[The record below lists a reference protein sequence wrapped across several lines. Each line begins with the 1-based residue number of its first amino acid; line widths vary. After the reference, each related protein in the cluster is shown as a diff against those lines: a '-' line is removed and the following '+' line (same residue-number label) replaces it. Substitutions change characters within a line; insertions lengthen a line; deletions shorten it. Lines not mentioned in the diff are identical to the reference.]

1 MPTDLLTRLRSL
13 FRRTQL
19 EHDLDDELRFHFD
32 QHVAKLTAQG
42 TPLDEALRQTRLA
55 FGTQDSVK
63 EEHRDA
69 RGTRALENLA
79 QDIRYAL
86 RVLAKSPGFTAVAV
100 LTLAL
105 GIGAN
110 TAIFSVVNS
119 VLLRPL
125 PYPDS
130 SRIVT
135 TDGNES
141 MPDLDDIRAQAK
153 SFDAIGSRSVQHL
166 DYIGGAAPI
175 QVFVIAGDAGMYQV
189 LGALPEIGRMIGAED
204 DVSGAAPVVVLSH
217 AFWMTQFGGDPA
229 AVGKQIQLSGIGY
242 TVVGVMKPDF
252 WLPHH
257 PADAYST
264 LRIVYPVEAKERGV
278 HILTAF
284 MHLKPGVTLAQAQ
297 AEMSAIDASLARS
310 HPDHDA
316 GVHRKLIPLLDS
328 VVGDT
333 RAVILIFLGAV
344 GLVLLIACV
353 NFANLLLARAAA
365 RQREIAIRS
374 ALGAATGRLVMQML
388 TESIILALAGGAA
401 GIALAYAALN
411 GLLALAPEDL
421 PRLNTIA
428 IDGRVLAFTVG
439 ISLLTGFA
447 FGLLPAWSATRPNA
461 GDTLRD
467 VGRTIAGSRAS
478 LRLRRV
484 LVVSETALALVL
496 LVGAGLLIRS
506 FARIASVAPGFRTE
520 NILTLD
526 LTLPASR
533 YENLPEQ
540 IRFRTQLL
548 DSLNAAPGLQAAMI
562 SELPLGGDQLDH
574 EVAIEGR
581 PIAPGKNPEV
591 QTRTVLG
598 DYFGIMRIPLLQGR
612 AFNAEDRTGSLEV
625 VVVNQAFV
633 RKFFLNQNPI
643 GARMGWALDK
653 PIKWKTIV
661 GVVGD
666 VKHFGLDQPDSPAA
680 YGLYTQSDESW
691 KRWMTLTV
699 RSPRDPS
706 SLAHEVQQK
715 IWAIDNALPTT
726 GVMSMNAVV
735 AKTLSPQRFN
745 LVLLG
750 IFAVVALVLAAV
762 GIYGVIAYSVTQRT
776 QEIGVRVAVG
786 AQPRHVIELVLGESG
801 RLVAAGTLIGLAG
814 AVILTRFMASM
825 LFGVTAR
832 DPITFIAVA
841 VLLVAVALVASYIP
855 ARRALRVDPMI
866 ALRHE

>member
-1 MPTDLLTRLRSL
+1 MLTDLLTRLRSL

-19 EHDLDDELRFHFD
+19 ERDLDDELRFHFD
-32 QHVAKLTAQG
+32 QHVAKLIAQG
-42 TPLDEALRQTRLA
+42 IPLDEALRQTRLA
-55 FGTQDSVK
+55 CGTQDSIK

-86 RVLAKSPGFTAVAV
+86 RVLAKSPGFTVVAI

-141 MPDLDDIRAQAK
+141 MPDMDDIRAQAK

-284 MHLKPGVTLAQAQ
+284 MHLNPGVTLAQAQ

-496 LVGAGLLIRS
+496 LVGAGLLTRS

-562 SELPLGGDQLDH
+562 SELPLGGDQVDH

-706 SLAHEVQQK
+706 SLAHEVQLK

-776 QEIGVRVAVG
+776 HEIGVRVAVG

>member
-1 MPTDLLTRLRSL
+1 MFSDALTRLRSL
-13 FRRTQL
+13 FHRHEVER
-19 EHDLDDELRFHFD
+19 ELDDELRFHFD
-32 QHVAKLTAQG
+32 EQVAKLERDG
-42 TPLDEALRQTRLA
+42 LSRNEALRQARLA
-55 FGTQDSVK
+55 LGTADSVK

-79 QDIRYAL
+79 QDARYSLRAL
-86 RVLAKSPGFTAVAV
+86 TKSPGFAVVAI

-125 PYPDS
+125 PYPDAA
-130 SRIVT
+130 RIVT
-135 TDGNES
+135 TDSNES
-141 MPDLDDIRAQAK
+141 MPDLDDIRAESQ
-153 SFDAIGSRSVQHL
+153 SFDAIGSRSMQRL
-166 DYIGGAAPI
+166 DYTGGASPM
-175 QVFVIAGDAGMYQV
+175 QVYVIAGDAGLYKV
-189 LGALPEIGRMIGAED
+189 LGARPELGRMIGPAD
-204 DVSGAAPVVVLSH
+204 DIFGAAPVVVLSH
-217 AFWMTQFGGDPA
+217 AFWMSQFGGDPT
-229 AVGKQIQLSGIGY
+229 AVGKQLTLSGNLY
-242 TVVGVMKPDF
+242 TIVGVMAPEF

-278 HILTAF
+278 HILSALL
-284 MHLKPGVTLAQAQ
+284 HLKPGVTLVQAQ
-297 AEMSAIDASLARS
+297 AEMSAIDASLAS
-310 HPDHDA
+310 AHPDHDA
-316 GVHRKLIPLLDS
+316 NVHRTLVPLLDS
-328 VVGDT
+328 IVGDT
-333 RAVILIFLGAV
+333 RAVILIFFGAV

-353 NFANLLLARAAA
+353 NFANLLLARAAS

-374 ALGAATGRLVMQML
+374 ALGAATGRLVSQML
-388 TESIILALAGGAA
+388 TESIILSLAGGAA
-401 GIALAYAALN
+401 GIALAYAGLN

-421 PRLNTIA
+421 PRLSTIA
-428 IDGRVLAFTVG
+428 IDGRVLAFTVAV
-439 ISLLTGFA
+439 SLFTGLI
-447 FGLLPAWSATRPNA
+447 FGLLPAFSATRTHA
-461 GDTLRD
+461 GDALKE

-478 LRLRRV
+478 LRLRRL

-506 FARIASVAPGFRTE
+506 FIGIASVQPGFRTD

-526 LTLPASR
+526 LSLPASR
-533 YENLPEQ
+533 YNELPEQ

-548 DSLNAAPGLQAAMI
+548 DSLNGSPGVQAAMI
-562 SELPLGGDQLDH
+562 SELPLGGDQVDH

-581 PIAPGKNPEV
+581 PIVPGKNPEV

-598 DYFGIMRIPLLQGR
+598 DYFGIMGIPLLQGR
-612 AFNAEDRTGSLEV
+612 TFNGADRTDSPEV

-633 RKFFLNQNPI
+633 RKFFPNQDPI

-666 VKHFGLDQPDSPAA
+666 VKHFGLDQPDAAAA

-691 KRWMTLTV
+691 KRWMTLTI

-706 SLAHEVQQK
+706 SLTRETQQK
-715 IWAIDNALPTT
+715 IWAIDSALPTT
-726 GVMSMNAVV
+726 AVMSMNAVV
-735 AKTLSPQRFN
+735 GKTLSPQRFN

-750 IFAVVALVLAAV
+750 IFATVALVLAAV

-776 QEIGVRVAVG
+776 HEIGVRVAVG
-786 AQPRHVIELVLGESG
+786 AQPHHVIELVVSESG

-814 AVILTRFMASM
+814 AAMLTRFMSSM

-832 DPITFIAVA
+832 DPLTFIAVA
-841 VLLVAVALVASYIP
+841 VLLAAVALVASYIP

>member
-1 MPTDLLTRLRSL
+1 MFSDALARLRSM
-13 FRRTQL
+13 FRRSKV
-19 EHDLDDELRFHFD
+19 ERELDDELRFHFD
-32 QHVAKLTAQG
+32 QHVAKLERDGLLRA
-42 TPLDEALRQTRLA
+42 EALRQARLA
-55 FGTQDSVK
+55 FGASDSVK

-79 QDIRYAL
+79 QDARYSL
-86 RVLAKSPGFTAVAV
+86 RVLAKSPGFAVVAI

-125 PYPDS
+125 PYPDAA
-130 SRIVT
+130 RIVT
-135 TDGNES
+135 TDSNES
-141 MPDLDDIRAQAK
+141 MPDLDDIRAQAQ
-153 SFDAIGSRSVQHL
+153 SFDAIGSRSMQRL
-166 DYIGGAAPI
+166 DYTGGAAPM
-175 QVFVIAGDAGMYQV
+175 QVYVIAGDAGMYTV
-189 LGALPEIGRMIGAED
+189 LGARPELGRMIGSAD
-204 DVSGAAPVVVLSH
+204 DAFGAAPVVVLSH
-217 AFWMTQFGGDPA
+217 AFWMSQFGGDPA
-229 AVGKQIQLSGIGY
+229 AVGKQITLSGKLY
-242 TVVGVMKPDF
+242 TIVGVMAPDF

-278 HILTAF
+278 HVLSAF

-297 AEMSAIDASLARS
+297 SEMSAIDASLARA

-316 GVHRKLIPLLDS
+316 NVHRTLVPLLDS

-333 RAVILIFLGAV
+333 RPVILIFFGAV

-353 NFANLLLARAAA
+353 NFANLLLARAAS

-374 ALGAATGRLVMQML
+374 ALGAATGRLVSQML
-388 TESIILALAGGAA
+388 TESVILSLAGGAA
-401 GIALAYAALN
+401 GIALAYAGLN

-421 PRLNTIA
+421 PRLSTIA
-428 IDGRVLAFTVG
+428 IDGRVLAFTIAV
-439 ISLLTGFA
+439 SLLTGLI
-447 FGLLPAWSATRPNA
+447 FGLLPAFSATRSNA
-461 GDTLRD
+461 GDALKE

-478 LRLRRV
+478 LRLRRL
-484 LVVSETALALVL
+484 LVISETALALVL
-496 LVGAGLLIRS
+496 LVAAGLLIRS
-506 FARIASVAPGFRTE
+506 FVRIASVQPGFRTD

-533 YENLPEQ
+533 YNDLPEQ
-540 IRFRTQLL
+540 TRFRTELL
-548 DSLNAAPGLQAAMI
+548 DSLNAEPGVQAAMI
-562 SELPLGGDQLDH
+562 SELPLGGDQIDH

-581 PIAPGKNPEV
+581 PIVPGKNPAV

-598 DYFGIMRIPLLQGR
+598 DYFGIMGIPLLEGR
-612 AFNAEDRTGSLEV
+612 TFNSEDRTDSPEV

-633 RKFFLNQNPI
+633 RKFFSNQDPI

-653 PIKWKTIV
+653 PIRWKTIV

-666 VKHFGLDQPDSPAA
+666 VRHFGLDQPDAPAA
-680 YGLYTQSDESW
+680 YGLYSQSDESW
-691 KRWMTLTV
+691 KRWMTLTI

-706 SLAHEVQQK
+706 SLTRDAQQK
-715 IWAIDNALPTT
+715 IWALDSALPTT
-726 GVMSMNAVV
+726 SVMSMNAVV

-750 IFAVVALVLAAV
+750 IFAAVALLLAAV

-776 QEIGVRVAVG
+776 HEIGVRVAVG
-786 AQPRHVIELVLGESG
+786 AQPHHVIELVLGESG

-814 AVILTRFMASM
+814 AAVLTRFMSSM

-832 DPITFIAVA
+832 DPLTFIAVA
-841 VLLVAVALVASYIP
+841 ALLGAVALVASYIP